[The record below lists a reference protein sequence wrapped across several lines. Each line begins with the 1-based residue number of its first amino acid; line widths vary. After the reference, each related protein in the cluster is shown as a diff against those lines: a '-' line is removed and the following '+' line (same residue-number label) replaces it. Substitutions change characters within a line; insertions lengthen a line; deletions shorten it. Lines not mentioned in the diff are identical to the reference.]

1 MPGIPGE
8 RCLPC
13 LWRLGRGL
21 GGLTWPRLG
30 SLGAPETLLRPSTYT
45 TSQQAWSS
53 LCRLLPAL
61 MTLSGQSDHIRL
73 DTRPGPGIT
82 PTLDTHTLSGL
93 LAKLR
98 KVTATWEPGQREEEK
113 GGRASH
119 KEYSLGVRLHHLLER
134 PQPQQHFP
142 TSVLPPLAKG
152 TP

>member
-1 MPGIPGE
+1 MSLEARKGG
-8 RCLPC
+8 
-13 LWRLGRGL
+13 

-119 KEYSLGVRLHHLLER
+119 KEYSLGVGLHSSTFPPQFSHLWLR
-134 PQPQQHFP
+134 GHPDGATGGGP
-142 TSVLPPLAKG
+142 G
-152 TP
+152 